1 MSRLASI
8 HPPLA
13 NSKSSVSRSFASP
26 RLVSSSR
33 SHLRLSRF
41 QVKAAVEAESQSAK
55 QELLKPELY
64 VACNRFNTRSG
75 KGPKFEKRWAE
86 RKSRLAELDGFEF
99 FTLLRRVDTK
109 EDEKVDF
116 NYMSLTMWSDK
127 SSFNAWRTGEAFK
140 EAHGGGSLFGFVTMM
155 VSSTMT
161 LEGPPKPAFWNG
173 LLPLAAPMAE
183 SDKPKVVDG
192 WRQVH
197 ADGENLLPAECYV
210 TCNRFLVAPGRE
222 AEFEERWA
230 SRDSKLTEV
239 PGFKQFVLCRRDA
252 GGKKGHGGDSGDGY
266 NYMSLTVWENKEAFD
281 GWRTSEN
288 FAKAHGAGAGGER
301 KKPDTSMFLGPPS
314 LACYEG
320 TLVIRA

>member
-1 MSRLASI
+1 
-8 HPPLA
+8 
-13 NSKSSVSRSFASP
+13 
-26 RLVSSSR
+26 
-33 SHLRLSRF
+33 
-41 QVKAAVEAESQSAK
+41 
-55 QELLKPELY
+55 
-64 VACNRFNTRSG
+64 
-75 KGPKFEKRWAE
+75 
-86 RKSRLAELDGFEF
+86 
-99 FTLLRRVDTK
+99 
-109 EDEKVDF
+109 
-116 NYMSLTMWSDK
+116 MWSDK

-239 PGFKQFVLCRRDA
+239 PGFKVAPLAPVPCPPPSHARGPGVPHGEPSHPAEGGAASCSGSNAAAPQLGIDSRPALTAAPPRCLRRVTA
-252 GGKKGHGGDSGDGY
+252 IPSPL
-266 NYMSLTVWENKEAFD
+266 SLK
-281 GWRTSEN
+281 
-288 FAKAHGAGAGGER
+288 GAGTGGGFPPPFLSFPMHSGGLLRPTAEARETTAGDRRESPPPLRAKGDVIWECAEL
-301 KKPDTSMFLGPPS
+301 DPPS
-314 LACYEG
+314 SPPPRG
-320 TLVIRA
+320 